1 LLLDDGTV
9 TDIDRTDPD
18 VSDAV
23 FVDEAELQRIALQG
37 DAIGGIDDAQLAAQM
52 QQELDAHDHG

>member
-1 LLLDDGTV
+1 
-9 TDIDRTDPD
+9 
-18 VSDAV
+18 
-23 FVDEAELQRIALQG
+23 VDEAELQRIALQG